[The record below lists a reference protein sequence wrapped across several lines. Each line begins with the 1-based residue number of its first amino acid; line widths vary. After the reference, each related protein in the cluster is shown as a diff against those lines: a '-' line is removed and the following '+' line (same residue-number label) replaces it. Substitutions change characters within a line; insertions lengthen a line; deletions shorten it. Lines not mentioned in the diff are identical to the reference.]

1 MTQLAA
7 TNRGKGFSRAAAC
20 GALLILASCV
30 ADRQDEVDTALTIN
44 LSNSGAE
51 PLRCQ
56 LIYGHW
62 VERQLGEIAPG
73 ESVKI
78 ELMRAAKDGGLY
90 NMRPDGKLE
99 MMVENVICGRLKGWK
114 ESLGQVDLIPLRRNP
129 AAMADASCAAPAGA
143 GRVTCQLD
151 KVE

>member
-1 MTQLAA
+1 MSAPLVLT
-7 TNRGKGFSRAAAC
+7 
-20 GALLILASCV
+20 SCV
-30 ADRQDEVDTALTIN
+30 ANPQDAADTPLTIN
-44 LSNSGAE
+44 LANSGAE

-56 LIYGHW
+56 VIYGHW
-62 VERQLGEIAPG
+62 VERGLGEVAPG

-78 ELMRAAKDGGLY
+78 EVMRAAKDGGLY

-99 MMVENVICGRLKGWK
+99 MMVENVICGRLEGWK
-114 ESLGQVDLIPLRRNP
+114 ESLGQVNLDPLRRAP
-129 AAMADASCAAPAGA
+129 AAMVEASCTAPAGA

>member
-1 MTQLAA
+1 M
-7 TNRGKGFSRAAAC
+7 AC

-30 ADRQDEVDTALTIN
+30 ADRQDAADTALTID
-44 LSNSGAE
+44 LANSGTE

-62 VERQLGEIAPG
+62 VERPLGEIAPG

-78 ELMRAAKDGGLY
+78 ALMRAAEDGGLY
-90 NMRPDGKLE
+90 NMRPDGQKK
-99 MMVENVICGRLKGWK
+99 MMVENVICGRFEGWR
-114 ESLGQVDLIPLRRNP
+114 ESLGQVGLDPLRRNP
-129 AAMADASCAAPAGA
+129 ATSVEASCAAAAGA
-143 GRVTCQLD
+143 GRVACQLD